1 MTCCGVLD
9 RGVPDFESLAELKL
23 VMQRVGVRRLYVKTL
38 APNDNSKNQ
47 VYLAGGFSVL
57 NQIPTSAPE
66 PQEGNTTLWA
76 RMRFVWLHADGSSS
90 VAAGTKLILYPQYPE
105 VRFSGFLQGCKS
117 GPNDLFNPTKLGRTP
132 GRVLFFGVADNDQIF
147 GYVAAADTQVASEVA
162 ALKVADDKTTLLQLS
177 LTEQRDSRTILVA
190 ELTRIHKLGW
200 IASKGLRSDG
210 TIQPCNAP
218 NCVGYTLEAELG
230 VARNG
235 RSEPDY
241 LGWEIK
247 ASQVKNY
254 LRPPTA
260 KAQTLFTPE
269 PNGGFYKTSGPE
281 AFVRKYGYADRQ
293 GREDR
298 LNFGGVFR
306 NGVRAE
312 LTGLT
317 LALDGYDSAKG
328 KIQDSNG
335 AIVLL
340 DDNQEIALSWS
351 FTSLIA
357 LWSRKHGKAA
367 YIPAEKSNE
376 DWHYRYG
383 ANVRLATGTDFLLF
397 LKAVQAGAVYYDPGI
412 KVEDASTSAP
422 KLKRRSQFRVGSNGL
437 DALYHSVETVTLR
450 T

>member
-1 MTCCGVLD
+1 
-9 RGVPDFESLAELKL
+9 
-23 VMQRVGVRRLYVKTL
+23 MQRVGVGRLYVKTL
-38 APNDNSKNQ
+38 AANDNSKNQ

-57 NQIPTSAPE
+57 NQLPTSTPE

-76 RMRFVWLHADGSSS
+76 RMRLSWLQADGTS
-90 VAAGTKLILYPQYPE
+90 VEAAGTKLILYPQYPE
-105 VRFSGFLQGCKS
+105 VRLSGFLQGCKN
-117 GPNDLFNPTKLGRTP
+117 GPNELFNPTKLGRTP
-132 GRVLFFGVADNDQIF
+132 GRVLFFGVADDNRVF
-147 GYVAAADTQVASEVA
+147 SYVAAADTSLALEIA
-162 ALKVADDKTTLLQLS
+162 ALNVEVDKTTLLQLS
-177 LTEQRDSRTILVA
+177 LTEQRDSRTILLA
-190 ELTRIHKLGW
+190 ELTRIHRLGW
-200 IASKGLRSDG
+200 IASKGLRADG
-210 TIQPCNAP
+210 SIQPCNAL

-247 ASQVKNY
+247 ASQVTNY

-317 LALDGYDSAKG
+317 LAIHGYDAIKG
-328 KIQDSNG
+328 KIDDASG

-340 DDNQEIALSWS
+340 DDNQEIASSWS
-351 FTSLIA
+351 FASLLA

-367 YIPAEKSNE
+367 YIPAEKLHE
-376 DWHYRYG
+376 DWFYRYG
-383 ANVRLATGTDFLLF
+383 ANVRLAIGTDFLLF

-412 KVEDASTSAP
+412 KIEDASTSCP

-437 DALYHSVETVTLR
+437 DALYHSVETVALEI
-450 T
+450 

>member
-1 MTCCGVLD
+1 MNS
-9 RGVPDFESLAELKL
+9 FETLAELKST
-23 VMQRVGVRRLYVKTL
+23 MANAGARRLYVKFL

-47 VYLAGGFSVL
+47 VYLAGNFSVL
-57 NQIPTSAPE
+57 NQLPTQVAE
-66 PQEGNTTLWA
+66 PQDGKTTLWA
-76 RMRFVWLHADGSSS
+76 KLDLSWLHSDGSHS
-90 VAAGTKLILYPQYPE
+90 VAPDSKLILYPQYPE
-105 VRFSGFLQGCKS
+105 VRFSGFLNGCSK
-117 GPNDLFNPTKLGRTP
+117 GPNDLFNPEKLGRVP
-132 GRVLFFGVADNDQIF
+132 GRVLFFGVTEDNKVLGAVAKPDTK
-147 GYVAAADTQVASEVA
+147 VAAEVA
-162 ALKVADDKTTLLQLS
+162 ELRPADYKSVLLQLP
-177 LTEQRDSRTILVA
+177 LTESGDSRIVL
-190 ELTRIHKLGW
+190 LSQLRRIHDLGW
-200 IASKGLRSDG
+200 IASKGLRADG
-210 TIQPCNAP
+210 SIQPCNAL

-247 ASQVKNY
+247 ASQVKDY

-269 PNGGFYKTSGPE
+269 PNGGYYKTSGPE
-281 AFVRKYGYADRQ
+281 AFVRKYGYVDRH

-306 NGVRAE
+306 NGVRAD

-317 LALDGYDSAKG
+317 LALDGYDADKG
-328 KIQDSNG
+328 KIENPSG
-335 AIVLL
+335 AVALL
-340 DDNQEIALSWS
+340 DDNQNIAASWS
-351 FTSLIA
+351 FPALLA

-367 YIPAEKSNE
+367 YVPAEKSAE

-412 KVEDASTSAP
+412 KVEDASTAKP
-422 KLKRRSQFRVGSNGL
+422 KLKRRSQFRIGSNGL
-437 DALYHSVETVTLR
+437 DALYHKVENVSLDS
-450 T
+450 